1 MKAVI
6 VLLLVA
12 FAAAAIAYPLETY
25 DDVEEALGEVM
36 EDHRA
41 AKFRCELR
49 EKVRKIVE
57 VGKNALKNNV
67 TQEEVW
73 REGME
78 KTNKLIRE
86 TKNRLSEEFKEKLK
100 PQVHRLEM
108 KIYRYHMRILK
119 NMYREMKKHKLHEF
133 AERILSAINHLKE
146 NKPKYLP
153 GNKDDEDEELDY
165 LEDIEEDSVAEFRC
179 NLYEAVKKIV
189 KAAKKA
195 KEENA
200 SHEKIWKMG
209 EKKTDA
215 LLKKISIKLYMEFH
229 KKVAANPIVI
239 KLYKEFKKKAGKIP
253 KVQRMA
259 KKLGKRIY
267 ELHLFVME
275 EMQMLLEKEG
285 MDKEA
290 ERLGKAIKEFKEKH
304 KAKYG
309 KEDEDEALELSNF
322 AEHAFGG
329 TEEDDLPE
337 EESNALGG
345 TEESNA
351 LGGTEDE
358 SDALGG
364 TEDESDALGG
374 TEDESDALGGT
385 E

>member
-6 VLLLVA
+6 VFLLVA

-73 REGME
+73 KEGME
-78 KTNKLIRE
+78 KTNELIRE

-100 PQVHRLEM
+100 PQVHRLKM

-153 GNKDDEDEELDY
+153 GNKDDEDEELDD

-189 KAAKKA
+189 QAAKKA

-215 LLKKISIKLYMEFH
+215 LLKKMSTKLYMEFH
-229 KKVAANPIVI
+229 KKVAAIPKVM
-239 KLYKEFKKKAGKIP
+239 KLYKEFEKEVGKIERVKELHEEFKKKVGEIP

-259 KKLGKRIY
+259 KSLGRKIY
-267 ELHLFVME
+267 RLHLFVKE
-275 EMQMLLEKEG
+275 EMKMLLK
-285 MDKEA
+285 K
-290 ERLGKAIKEFKEKH
+290 
-304 KAKYG
+304 
-309 KEDEDEALELSNF
+309 EDEALELSNF

-374 TEDESDALGGT
+374 TE
-385 E
+385 